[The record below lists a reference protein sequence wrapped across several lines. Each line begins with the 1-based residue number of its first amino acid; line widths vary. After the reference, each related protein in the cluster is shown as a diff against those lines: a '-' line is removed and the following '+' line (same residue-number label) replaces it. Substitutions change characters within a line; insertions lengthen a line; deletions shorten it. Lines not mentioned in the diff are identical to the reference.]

1 MGPTPHVSA
10 TVSLSILKVGT
21 KVDVTKTKKT
31 THMNVSNTEA
41 VDPICGMAVDTAAA
55 LHTERD
61 GETFYFSSEHRREKF
76 LATSDDTKA
85 LERPGVAAA
94 SFLSKAW
101 SVGTKAN

>member
-1 MGPTPHVSA
+1 
-10 TVSLSILKVGT
+10 
-21 KVDVTKTKKT
+21 
-31 THMNVSNTEA
+31 MNVSNTEA

-61 GETFYFSSEHRREKF
+61 GETYYFSSEHCQEKF
-76 LATSDDTKA
+76 LATSADTKA